1 MGFCGLFFMG
11 FFWVCGG
18 IYGGEGVMQLAPTG
32 LVFASLLLIMGTY
45 ALPIA
50 LINAELAVAIP
61 EDGGLVVW
69 VQQAFGSAV
78 GGHNSWWVWASYIF
92 DAAIYPVLAA
102 SYLTNALGIETTH
115 PNYQLI
121 IIGLAEAAVVLV
133 TLMKLCGPDVVVKFA
148 TLASIVSLAP
158 AFVFVV
164 WGFATV
170 PLKPERWV
178 RMDSG
183 HEGSAAIGSS
193 SGSWGE
199 VESTQWELLFSWML
213 WLNSGYLGLGA
224 LAAGVDNPK
233 RTFPLIVVTLIPFVA
248 CVIIAPF
255 LVSLSVDDALNHYEA
270 GYFSDLAEKVA
281 GPWLKD
287 CFVRKSAWFFTGVL
301 VTESLR
307 PHARLRRPWERSCAW
322 SHCTPTR
329 SSPRR
334 CPCSTLSR
342 SASRRC
348 SCHPPP
354 IRPPSSTA
362 ARRVSNAGCSTTRK
376 AARPRHTSCSTVWWR
391 PCWCCSRTRSSSS
404 LP

>member
-78 GGHNSWWVWASYIF
+78 GGHNSWWVWSSYIF

-164 WGFATV
+164 WGFADA
-170 PLKPERWV
+170 V
-178 RMDSG
+178 R
-183 HEGSAAIGSS
+183 
-193 SGSWGE
+193 
-199 VESTQWELLFSWML
+199 
-213 WLNSGYLGLGA
+213 
-224 LAAGVDNPK
+224 
-233 RTFPLIVVTLIPFVA
+233 
-248 CVIIAPF
+248 
-255 LVSLSVDDALNHYEA
+255 
-270 GYFSDLAEKVA
+270 
-281 GPWLKD
+281 
-287 CFVRKSAWFFTGVL
+287 
-301 VTESLR
+301 
-307 PHARLRRPWERSCAW
+307 CA
-322 SHCTPTR
+322 
-329 SSPRR
+329 
-334 CPCSTLSR
+334 
-342 SASRRC
+342 ASRRT
-348 SCHPPP
+348 S
-354 IRPPSSTA
+354 PSDVQIHWSYEPKVA
-362 ARRVSNAGCSTTRK
+362 
-376 AARPRHTSCSTVWWR
+376 
-391 PCWCCSRTRSSSS
+391 SREHQDDD
-404 LP
+404 LY

>member
-11 FFWVCGG
+11 FFRVCGG

-78 GGHNSWWVWASYIF
+78 GGHNSWWVWSSYIF

-158 AFVFVV
+158 AFVFV
-164 WGFATV
+164 GESGPLSQFHV
-170 PLKPERWV
+170 PRLLVPRQ
-178 RMDSG
+178 R
-183 HEGSAAIGSS
+183 
-193 SGSWGE
+193 SW
-199 VESTQWELLFSWML
+199 
-213 WLNSGYLGLGA
+213 LG
-224 LAAGVDNPK
+224 
-233 RTFPLIVVTLIPFVA
+233 VA
-248 CVIIAPF
+248 
-255 LVSLSVDDALNHYEA
+255 
-270 GYFSDLAEKVA
+270 K
-281 GPWLKD
+281 
-287 CFVRKSAWFFTGVL
+287 
-301 VTESLR
+301 
-307 PHARLRRPWERSCAW
+307 
-322 SHCTPTR
+322 
-329 SSPRR
+329 
-334 CPCSTLSR
+334 
-342 SASRRC
+342 
-348 SCHPPP
+348 
-354 IRPPSSTA
+354 
-362 ARRVSNAGCSTTRK
+362 
-376 AARPRHTSCSTVWWR
+376 
-391 PCWCCSRTRSSSS
+391 
-404 LP
+404 